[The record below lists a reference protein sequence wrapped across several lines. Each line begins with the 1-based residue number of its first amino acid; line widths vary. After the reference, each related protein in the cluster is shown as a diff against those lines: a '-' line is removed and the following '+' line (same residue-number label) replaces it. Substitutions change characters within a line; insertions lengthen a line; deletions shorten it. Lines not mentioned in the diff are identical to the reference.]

1 MSISISIIIP
11 AYNAQHY
18 IGECLQAILQQIQ
31 SSHELIVVDDG
42 STDAT
47 LARIREVHARYA
59 DVHFT
64 ILTQPNGG
72 VSVARNAGL
81 AAARGDYVAFVD
93 CDDVLLPGALAALG
107 EAIALHQTD
116 VVVCD
121 FNMWRPDK
129 ESKSRRV
136 SMGYPAARVIA
147 DTTAILNT
155 FFSDRQMYVWA
166 HVFKRTVYGRVPTP
180 VFPPGR
186 VYEDVAT
193 LPRLLSQCASLVYL
207 PQPIIDYRQ
216 HPTSITRVIS
226 ERWCVDF
233 TSALALAREYLDA
246 IGIDTSVQ
254 RHFDIAASV
263 FYIGVVKNSYQLDWA
278 AGQRVRA
285 QIKRIFLDSLYSDC
299 AQMRE
304 ALRSGKVLSRDRK
317 GDLNSLRQVKAALSG
332 SLVFGLRQV
341 ASRRLKLWQ
350 RQRRAGKAPG

>member
-18 IGECLQAILQQIQ
+18 IGECLEAILQQIQ

-42 STDAT
+42 SVDAT
-47 LARIREVHARYA
+47 LERVREIQARHS

-64 ILTQPNGG
+64 VLTQPNGG
-72 VSVARNAGL
+72 VSVARNQGL
-81 AAARGDYVAFVD
+81 AAARGEYVAFVD

-107 EAIALHQTD
+107 EAIALHQSD

-136 SMGYPAARVIA
+136 SMGYPAARPIC
-147 DTTAILNT
+147 DTTVILNT

-166 HVFKRTVYGRVPTP
+166 HVFRRAVYGRVPAP

-226 ERWCVDF
+226 EQWCIDF
-233 TSALALAREYLDA
+233 TSALALARDYLDE
-246 IGIDTSVQ
+246 IGIDESVK
-254 RHFDIAASV
+254 RHFDIAAAV
-263 FYIGVVKNSYQLDWA
+263 FYIGVVKNSYQLELA
-278 AGQRVRA
+278 TGQQVRA
-285 QIKRIFLDSLYSDC
+285 RIKHIFLDSLYGDC
-299 AQMRE
+299 GAMRA
-304 ALRSGKVLSRDRK
+304 ALRSGEVMSRNRK
-317 GDLNSLRQVKAALSG
+317 GDLNAIKQVRAALSG

-350 RQRRAGKAPG
+350 RQRRAGKAPA